1 MDSTKRVV
9 YAAIAANVG
18 IAISK
23 YVAAAF
29 TGSSAM
35 LAEAFHSTVDS
46 GNELLLLVG
55 IKRSQKPADRLHPF
69 GHGKEVYFWSLLVA
83 ILIFGI
89 GGGFS
94 TYEGIIRLANHEPAS
109 DPKWNYVVLAVAFV
123 LEGYSWWVSLR
134 ELREKQEPDESLWR
148 HIRRSKDPT
157 VFTVFVED
165 TGALIGIA
173 FAFLGILLT
182 QITGNPAYDPVASIA
197 IGILLAT
204 IALFLAAESRDLLI
218 GETASPE
225 QIEQVRGII
234 TSEPGVDQVG
244 ELLTMQ
250 LGPDQVLLNV
260 EIMFRRG
267 LTVQEL
273 ESTIDNLERR
283 IRECEPSIRRI
294 FIEAESL
301 RGRALAGPTH

>member
-1 MDSTKRVV
+1 
-9 YAAIAANVG
+9 
-18 IAISK
+18 
-23 YVAAAF
+23 
-29 TGSSAM
+29 
-35 LAEAFHSTVDS
+35 
-46 GNELLLLVG
+46 
-55 IKRSQKPADRLHPF
+55 
-69 GHGKEVYFWSLLVA
+69 
-83 ILIFGI
+83 
-89 GGGFS
+89 
-94 TYEGIIRLANHEPAS
+94 
-109 DPKWNYVVLAVAFV
+109 
-123 LEGYSWWVSLR
+123 LESYSWWISLK
-134 ELREKQEPDESLWR
+134 ELREKQGPDESLWR

-182 QITGNPAYDPVASIA
+182 QITGNPAYDAVASIA
-197 IGILLAT
+197 IGMLLAT